1 MFFDAHNKRLTTK
14 LAKKMGREHATGQL
28 LCNAHAALV

>member
-28 LCNAHAALV
+28 FCNSHTALV